1 MDNTSYS
8 LGGVVDALLKSY
20 EQYPSICKIGVNSQP
35 NRDTIIEII
44 KKLQIVMF
52 PGYFGTTKP
61 RDATITYYIGSVL
74 EEVDY
79 HLRKQIGKALQHG
92 GVAEDEARGRAA
104 VLTEQFMSRLPLI
117 REYLDTVVEA
127 AFDGDPAAY
136 SMDEIILCY
145 PGLYAIM
152 VSRIAHELFLLGVP
166 LIPRIMT
173 EHAHTITGVDIHPGA
188 TIGKYFFIDHGTGIV
203 IGETTEIGDRVKV
216 YQGVTLGAM
225 STKGGQAL
233 NHAKRHP
240 TVENDVTIYSGAS
253 ILGGETVIG
262 AGAVVGS
269 NAFITQSIPSQTKVS
284 IKNPELQM
292 KSSGRAGQNKQEC
305 KQAELWDY
313 QI

>member
-117 REYLDTVVEA
+117 REYLDTDVEA

-188 TIGKYFFIDHGTGIV
+188 TIGKYFFI
-203 IGETTEIGDRVKV
+203 
-216 YQGVTLGAM
+216 
-225 STKGGQAL
+225 KGL
-233 NHAKRHP
+233 L
-240 TVENDVTIYSGAS
+240 V
-253 ILGGETVIG
+253 L
-262 AGAVVGS
+262 
-269 NAFITQSIPSQTKVS
+269 
-284 IKNPELQM
+284 
-292 KSSGRAGQNKQEC
+292 
-305 KQAELWDY
+305 
-313 QI
+313 